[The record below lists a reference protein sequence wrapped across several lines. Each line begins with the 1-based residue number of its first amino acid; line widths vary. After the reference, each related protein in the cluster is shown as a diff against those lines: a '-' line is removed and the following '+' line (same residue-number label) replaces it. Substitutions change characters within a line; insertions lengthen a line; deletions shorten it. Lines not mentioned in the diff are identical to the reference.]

1 MEFADYYRLLSEKP
15 GLMAAVITFNGLAD
29 PPPEISG
36 VLAAHPLVRE
46 IWSRPD
52 LRSFFPKKSR
62 PVFWDFQDE
71 SRRLVL
77 VDPEAFDQT
86 RLYWGAAL
94 FAEELALV
102 IASDEVAELKKRLGS
117 PIYHFAL
124 TNGRFYLGS
133 LRRIQRRSA
142 DPAALSPDDLQE
154 AGLEAAAALAEAWP
168 EELRTAAESR
178 FQIQLD
184 NQPARA
190 LRFEAVW
197 PWFRKILLEVAPQWR
212 PCFE

>member
-1 MEFADYYRLLSEKP
+1 MQFADYYRLLSEKP
-15 GLMAAVITFNGLAD
+15 DLMAAVMTFNGSAEA
-29 PPPEISG
+29 PPEISG
-36 VLAAHPLVRE
+36 VPADHPVVRE
-46 IWSRPD
+46 IWSQPD
-52 LRSFFPKKSR
+52 LRSFFPKKSW
-62 PVFWDFQDE
+62 PGFWDFQDE

-94 FAEELALV
+94 FAEDLALV
-102 IASDEVAELKKRLGS
+102 IARDQVAELKKRLGS
-117 PIYHFAL
+117 PIHHFAL

-133 LRRIQRRSA
+133 LRRIQRRSV
-142 DPAALSPDDLQE
+142 DPLALSPDDLQE

-178 FQIQLD
+178 FQVQLV
-184 NQPARA
+184 NQPVKA
-190 LRFEAVW
+190 LSFEAVW